1 MRILMKATLIIL
13 AVLAVA
19 CSSNPVTTDYNPKY
33 DFAAIRTYGWMAQT
47 GQNQDPVLY
56 NDLTDERIH
65 SAVDEQLALRGWKLV
80 DKEKPDVMIAYHL
93 GVQEQLRVT
102 DFYPN
107 YGYYPCYY
115 CRPYVGA
122 YGGGMGGYGPWG
134 GYAGG
139 GVSVYQYTQGTIML
153 DLIDSKDMHLVWR
166 GILSKPITSLKTPQ
180 ERDERINNAVQQ
192 ILSNLPS
199 L

>member
-1 MRILMKATLIIL
+1 MGTLLKATLIVL
-13 AVLAVA
+13 ALLAVA

-33 DFAAIRTYGWMAQT
+33 DFGAIRTYGWLAQND
-47 GQNQDPVLY
+47 QNQDPLLY

-80 DKEKPDVMIAYHL
+80 DKEKPDVMITYHL
-93 GVQEQLRVT
+93 GMQDKIQVN

-115 CRPYVGA
+115 CRPYGGA
-122 YGGGMGGYGPWG
+122 YGGMGGPWG

-139 GVSVYQYTQGTIML
+139 GLSVYQYTQGTIML
-153 DLIDSKDMHLVWR
+153 DLIDSKDMHMVWR

-180 ERDERINNAVQQ
+180 ERDARINSAVQQ

>member
-1 MRILMKATLIIL
+1 MRALLKTTLIVL
-13 AVLAVA
+13 AALLAVA
-19 CSSNPVTTDYNPKY
+19 CSSNPVNTDYNPKY
-33 DFAAIRTYGWMAQT
+33 DFGAIRTYGWLAQT

-56 NDLTDERIH
+56 NDLTDARIH

-80 DKEKPDVMIAYHL
+80 DNKEKADVMITYHL
-93 GVQEQLRVT
+93 GMQEEIRVT

-115 CRPYVGA
+115 CRPYGGA
-122 YGGGMGGYGPWG
+122 WGGYGPWG
-134 GYAGG
+134 GPYAGG

-166 GILSKPITSLKTPQ
+166 GVLSKPISTLKTPQ
-180 ERDERINNAVQQ
+180 ERDQRINTAVQQ
-192 ILSNLPS
+192 ILSNLPGF
-199 L
+199 